1 MNCFSGGQFCR
12 EAGLFF
18 LCRNVTGYCHEKQC
32 CVFGG
37 TLAIFASSSDF
48 GTKRHKHIFIME
60 AEKIICCDGARNND
74 ALAWAAM
81 ANKGNDPMAMAAMM
95 NGGMNSWNNSPWM
108 YLIFLALFGG
118 GGFGWGNR
126 NGQVQD
132 AEIQSKLNQLST
144 QMQDGNNTNLL
155 MDAIKGNNVALGQLA
170 SNLNC
175 DFNQLQ
181 SGVCAVQA
189 AIQEVGGKV
198 GYSAERV
205 INAVNLGDMNIVQ
218 QMKDC
223 CCQTQQNII
232 KMGYENQLGQKDIV
246 NGMQQGFSY
255 TNTGIE
261 RASANLGFQISQMAC
276 DLKTNANDNTQRII
290 DTMNAHWQSDLQQ
303 RYNDAR
309 LELSQQRQNATLIA
323 ALGTKTPTATT

>member
-1 MNCFSGGQFCR
+1 
-12 EAGLFF
+12 
-18 LCRNVTGYCHEKQC
+18 
-32 CVFGG
+32 
-37 TLAIFASSSDF
+37 
-48 GTKRHKHIFIME
+48 ME

-95 NGGMNSWNNSPWM
+95 NGGMNNWNNSPWM

-118 GGFGWGNR
+118 NGFGFGNR
-126 NGQVQD
+126 NGQLQD

-144 QMQDGNNTNLL
+144 QLQDGNNTNLL

-175 DFNQLQ
+175 DFNQMQ
-181 SGVCAVQA
+181 SGICAVQA
-189 AIQEVGGKV
+189 AIQQVGGQV

-218 QMKDC
+218 QLKDC

-232 KMGYENQLGQKDIV
+232 KMGYESQLGQKDIV
-246 NGMQQGFSY
+246 NQMQQGFSY

-261 RASANLGFQISQMAC
+261 RAASSLGFQISQMVC
-276 DLKTNANDNTQRII
+276 DLKTNDNSNTQRII
-290 DTMNAHWQSDLQQ
+290 DALNCHWNQDLQQ
-303 RYNDAR
+303 KYNDAKF
-309 LELSQQRQNATLIA
+309 ELSQQKLIA
-323 ALGTKTPTATT
+323 ALGTKTTATT